1 MKMGKKLLSLALS
14 AAMCAGITLPVN
26 ASVFSENKIF
36 VSHFDDF
43 SSWTSTQG
51 AIDDLPEGFF
61 AVDGKNIPARAT
73 ATGTCVDEAVGTRA
87 YKLGAGAMVG
97 YQFDQV
103 YKTGTR
109 RISFDLK
116 LSTPLTNA
124 NTNDGKNRLYFN
136 GHENNGNDNPYDYW
150 HADAKNGTNWDY
162 RPYGYI
168 KSGDFT
174 AINEAWSGKGN
185 TEGAVFNDLKWHK
198 IEILFDYDNNKIS
211 YFVDGSNFAYDG
223 EGNENKSFYFSN
235 ETGTDV
241 YIDNF
246 AVFHGANP
254 EYAEA
259 VRMSADAY
267 SGLVGVNNG
276 KLNID
281 LSRALPNDA
290 VIQASDFTVKD
301 SAGSVVSNAVTAAQV
316 AADRSKS
323 TISLTTGALAS
334 GVYTLEYANAAN
346 SVSFIV
352 GETTVVSDCQ
362 TERYYYM
369 NEDFESYIGG
379 VPAQW
384 QATTSSV
391 GVPSVGNDGV
401 KGKTLKMSSGSS
413 SSYMNKFDSFQSG
426 KLKVEFDMK
435 TAGKGWGIGFIRE
448 ADSAAAD
455 YEKHLAIGNTA
466 GEAADI
472 YTCATTD
479 AVGLNTKQTATI
491 KNDDWNHVS
500 ITVNMTTE
508 KYEFDVN
515 GTKFETRHP
524 YNVSSNNKI
533 SWYDVIKTGTEAV
546 QESYKCGLNGIRLYS
561 DGTNDV
567 EFDNIKIYA
576 DNSAYLSED
585 FTGYDPWWGVA
596 LPAGY
601 FRRNDI
607 NNGNNLLATAAG
619 VNASGTDDAEKTGA
633 KINTINN
640 GTLDHLRIR
649 FAHPITDLGSK
660 KIALEFDAKPGAD
673 LRMVFYPKEKF
684 YGNGSTDTGSLINPE
699 LATYRDHMIQL
710 YNNST
715 VSLGFGYS
723 PDITYSGMK
732 QFVTA
737 SGDNM
742 VPESGK
748 WNHFKIEFDPING
761 VTAYLTKSDST
772 VLQST
777 TVPRENVYFYNRLLN
792 NYDNLFGMA
801 VFAGDKC
808 YSETSIDN
816 LKVYEVSAIK
826 KPTVASVKAINAD
839 DTSTALGNGVTEVSN
854 LTKAIEMKFTEPI
867 NETTESM
874 ASKVTLTKPD
884 GSALSTTGVLS
895 TDKKTYTLNIN
906 ETPAADSYA
915 TLKTSLNINGASS
928 VAQLTNPISK
938 ALKFVGGTGE
948 ATVSDMQLY
957 KKILGRTLT
966 SGKTVRTSPDV
977 WVPATTRNDTDAAEY
992 KIVIKG
998 SNTTGAVENTK
1009 FDYITGIYDTSTGTD
1024 VLANATVEKLVIP
1037 AEVEFTKEI
1046 SIPSVSETQEWRTF
1060 IWTNGQTPVV
1070 DALK

>member
-14 AAMCAGITLPVN
+14 AAMCAGIALPVN

-61 AVDGKNIPARAT
+61 AVDGNTFPGRAT
-73 ATGTCVDEAVGTRA
+73 ATGTYVDDAVGTRA
-87 YKLGAGAMVG
+87 YKLGANAMVG

-116 LSTPLTNA
+116 LSTALTNE
-124 NTNDGKNRLYFN
+124 NTDDGKNRLYFN

-150 HADAKNGTNWDY
+150 HADAKNGTNWDV

-168 KSGDFT
+168 KLGDFT
-174 AINEAWSGKGN
+174 AINEGWSGKGN
-185 TEGAVFNDLKWHK
+185 TTGEVFNDLKWHK
-198 IEILFDYDNNKIS
+198 VEILFDYDNNKIS
-211 YFVDGSNFAYDG
+211 YFVDGSTIAQDN
-223 EGNENKSFYFSN
+223 EGNKNKSFYFTN

-267 SGLVGVNNG
+267 GGLVGVNNG

-281 LSRALPNDA
+281 LSRALSSDA
-290 VIQASDFTVKD
+290 VVQATDFTVKD
-301 SAGSVVSNAVTAAQV
+301 SAGSVVSNAVTAAQA

-323 TISLTTGALAS
+323 TISLTTGALAA

-352 GETTVVSDCQ
+352 GESTVVSNYD

-401 KGKTLKMSSGSS
+401 NGKTLKMSSGSS

-448 ADSAAAD
+448 ADSAAED

-472 YTCATTD
+472 YTCVTTD
-479 AVGLNTKQTATI
+479 AGLNTKQTATI

-515 GTKFETRHP
+515 GTTFETRHP
-524 YNVSSNNKI
+524 YNVSSYQKVA
-533 SWYDVIKTGTEAV
+533 WYDVIKTGTEDA

-561 DGTNDV
+561 DGTSDV

-576 DNSAYLSED
+576 DNSTYLSED
-585 FTGYDPWWGVA
+585 FTGYSPWYNN

-607 NNGNNLLATAAG
+607 NNGNNLLAAAAG
-619 VNASGTDDAEKTGA
+619 VNDSGADDADNTGA
-633 KINTINN
+633 KINT
-640 GTLDHLRIR
+640 GSWEHVRIR
-649 FAHPITDLGSK
+649 FAHPITDLGNK
-660 KIALEFDAKPGAD
+660 TIALEFDAKPGAE
-673 LRMVFYPKEKF
+673 LYMVFYPKEKF
-684 YGNGSTDTGSLINPE
+684 YGNGSSDKGSMINNPTDGI
-699 LATYRDHMIQL
+699 YRDNMIQL
-710 YNNST
+710 RTNSSTFGFSYNTS
-715 VSLGFGYS
+715 Y
-723 PDITYSGMK
+723 TYGGMT

-737 SGDNM
+737 SGDDM
-742 VPESGK
+742 TPESGK
-748 WNHFKIEFDPING
+748 WNHFKIEFDPVNG
-761 VTAYLTKSDST
+761 VTAYLTKSDGT

-777 TVPRENVYFYNRLLN
+777 TVPKENVYLYKKLLN
-792 NYDNLFGMA
+792 EYNNIFGMA
-801 VFAGDKC
+801 VFGGEG
-808 YSETSIDN
+808 YSSTSIDN
-816 LKVYEVSAIK
+816 LKVYEVSTVN
-826 KPTVASVKAINAD
+826 KPTVASVKAINID
-839 DTSTALGNGVTEVSN
+839 DTATALSDGVTEISN

-874 ASKVTLTKPD
+874 ANKVTLTKTD

-928 VAQLTNPISK
+928 VAQLTNPVSK
-938 ALKFVGGTGE
+938 ALKFVGGAGE

-957 KKILGRTLT
+957 KKILGRELT
-966 SGKTVRTSPDV
+966 SGTTVRTSPDV
-977 WVPATTRNDTDAAEY
+977 WVPATTRNDADAEEY
-992 KIVIKG
+992 KIVISG
-998 SNTTGAVENTK
+998 SNTTGVADNTK
-1009 FDYITGIYDTSTGTD
+1009 FDYITGIYDTSSGTD
-1024 VLANATVEKLVIP
+1024 VLANATVEKLNIP

-1046 SIPSVSETQEWRTF
+1046 SIPSVSDTQEWRTF

-1070 DALK
+1070 DVLK

>member
-14 AAMCAGITLPVN
+14 AAMCAGITLSVN

-73 ATGTCVDEAVGTRA
+73 ATGTYVDDAVGTRA

-116 LSTPLTNA
+116 LSTAFN
-124 NTNDGKNRLYFN
+124 NGDNDSSSKRLYFN

-150 HADAKNGTNWDY
+150 KADAKNGTNWDY

-168 KSGDFT
+168 KWGDFT

-185 TEGAVFNDLKWHK
+185 TTGEVFNDLKWHK
-198 IEILFDYDNNKIS
+198 VEILFDYDNNKIS
-211 YFVDGSNFAYDG
+211 YFADGSKFAEDG

-290 VIQASDFTVKD
+290 VVQASDFTVKD

-316 AADRSKS
+316 AADRSRS

-401 KGKTLKMSSGSS
+401 KGKTLKMSSGSA

-472 YTCATTD
+472 YTCVTTD
-479 AVGLNTKQTATI
+479 AGLNTKQTATI

-524 YNVSSNNKI
+524 YNNYDLTKERI

-585 FTGYDPWWGVA
+585 FTGYSPWYNN

-607 NNGNNLLATAAG
+607 NNGAGLLATAAG
-619 VNASGTDDAEKTGA
+619 VNASGADDAEKTGA
-633 KINTINN
+633 KINT
-640 GTLDHLRIR
+640 GAWEHVRIR
-649 FAHPITDLGSK
+649 FAHPITDLGNK
-660 KIALEFDAKPGAD
+660 MIALEFDAKPGMA
-673 LRMVFYPKEKF
+673 LYMVFYPKEKF
-684 YGNGSTDTGSLINPE
+684 YGNGSSDKGSLINAPDDG
-699 LATYRDHMIQL
+699 TYRDNMIQL
-710 YNNST
+710 RNS
-715 VSLGFGYS
+715 SGALGF
-723 PDITYSGMK
+723 TYNTSYTFGGMT

-737 SGDNM
+737 GGDAM

-748 WNHFKIEFDPING
+748 WNHFKIEFDPVNG
-761 VTAYLTKSDST
+761 VTAYLTKSDGT

-777 TVPRENVYFYNRLLN
+777 TVPKENVHLYKKLLN
-792 NYDNLFGMA
+792 EYNNIFGMA
-801 VFAGDKC
+801 VFGGDD
-808 YSETSIDN
+808 YSSTSIDN
-816 LKVYEVSAIK
+816 LKVYEVSAIN

-839 DTSTALGNGVTEVSN
+839 DTSTALSDGVTEVSN
-854 LTKAIEMKFTEPI
+854 LIKAIEMKFTEPI
-867 NETTESM
+867 NETSESI

-895 TDKKTYTLNIN
+895 TDKKTYTLNIT

-928 VAQLTNPISK
+928 VAQVTNPVSK
-938 ALKFVGGTGE
+938 VLKFVGGTGE

-957 KKILGRTLT
+957 KKILGRELT
-966 SGKTVRTSPDV
+966 SGTTVRTSPDV
-977 WVPATTRNDTDAAEY
+977 WVPATTRNDADASEY

-998 SNTTGAVENTK
+998 RNTTGVANNTK
-1009 FDYITGIYDTSTGTD
+1009 FDYITGIYDTSNGTD
-1024 VLANATVEKLVIP
+1024 VLANATVEKLNIP

-1046 SIPSVSETQEWRTF
+1046 NIPSVSDSQEWRTF

-1070 DALK
+1070 DVLK